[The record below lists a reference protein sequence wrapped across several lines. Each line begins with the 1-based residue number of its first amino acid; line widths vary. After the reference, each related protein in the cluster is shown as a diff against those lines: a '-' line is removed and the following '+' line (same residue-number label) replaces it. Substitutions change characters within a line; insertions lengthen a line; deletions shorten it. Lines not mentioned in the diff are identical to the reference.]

1 MRKSIFIITIVI
13 LLQSAK
19 AAETYDPTEFGTS
32 DAPITKK
39 VIQNQDLILDID
51 VSEISNG
58 TSTDLSGKN
67 NTGFHINDYKMTL
80 DGQDRIQKENLP
92 LATTT
97 NTDATEG
104 AY

>member
-1 MRKSIFIITIVI
+1 MQTYPDVLS
-13 LLQSAK
+13 S
-19 AAETYDPTEFGTS
+19 ETYDPTEFGSS

-39 VIQNQDLILDID
+39 VIQHQHLILDID

-58 TSTDLSGKN
+58 TSRDLSGKN
-67 NTGFHINDYKMTL
+67 NTGLYINDYKMTL
-80 DGQDRIQKENLP
+80 DGQDRIQKQNLP

-97 NTDATEG
+97 NTDLTEG